1 MVGPNPSQKLT
12 MNAIGRV
19 FLVLNL
25 GLAGTFVGMSGT
37 YLERAS
43 DWKDKFQ
50 KRDAEAQREAGDLKT
65 SLSAEKEKYN
75 NSQHSNNG
83 LTVQIAGLKNQLKDK
98 EDTNVRLQARLAT
111 MEAAAK
117 KTESYMSR
125 VDTRINA
132 AFTNM
137 DAAQKMAIQAE
148 KDKDAAIA
156 AKNTADKL
164 LAEANFKIKNQ
175 GDDIANKVSLISKHE
190 GTIKEKNILLD
201 IVNRRYPGIFTTLH
215 PLVTGIVSH
224 VSASGKL
231 ITIDLKTGGDS
242 LKGGHTFAIFSAAQ
256 GYKGEA
262 VVTEID
268 EGKKFCF
275 ARLSLDEG
283 KKIAAGDSASTDV
296 SRAGN

>member
-1 MVGPNPSQKLT
+1 

-50 KRDAEAQREAGDLKT
+50 KRDTLAKQEVEDLRASLAG
-65 SLSAEKEKYN
+65 EKEKYN

-83 LTVQIAGLKNQLKDK
+83 LTVQIAGLKNQVKEK
-98 EDTNVRLQARLAT
+98 EDTNVRLQARMAT
-111 MEAAAK
+111 MEAAAT

-137 DAAQKMAIQAE
+137 DAAQKMAIQSE
-148 KDKDAAIA
+148 KDKDAAVA
-156 AKNTADKL
+156 AQNAAEKS
-164 LAEANFKIKNQ
+164 LAEANYKIKNQ
-175 GDDIANKVSLISKHE
+175 GDDISNKIAMISKQE

-224 VSASGKL
+224 VSSSGKL
-231 ITIDLKTGGDS
+231 ITIDLKSGADS
-242 LKGGHTFAIFSAAQ
+242 LKGGHTFAIFSASK

-283 KKIAAGDSASTDV
+283 KQIESGDSASTDV

>member
-1 MVGPNPSQKLT
+1 

-19 FLVLNL
+19 FLALNL
-25 GLAGTFVGMSGT
+25 GLAGAFVGYSGT

-43 DWKDKFQ
+43 NWKEKFQ
-50 KRDAEAQREAGDLKT
+50 DRDAEAKKDVEDLRASLAG
-65 SLSAEKEKYN
+65 EKEKFN

-83 LTVQIAGLKNQLKDK
+83 LTVQIASLKNQLKDK

-137 DAAQKMAIQAE
+137 DAAQKMAVQAE
-148 KDKDAAIA
+148 KDKDAAVA
-156 AKNTADKL
+156 AKNASDKL

-175 GDDIANKVSLISKHE
+175 GDDIANKISVISKHE
-190 GTIKEKNILLD
+190 GTIKEKDILLE

-215 PLVTGIVSH
+215 PLVTGVVSH
-224 VSASGKL
+224 VSSSGKL

-242 LKGGHTFAIFSAAQ
+242 LKAGHTFAIFSAAK

-262 VVTEID
+262 VVAEID

-283 KKIAAGDSASTDV
+283 KRIETGDSASTDV

>member
-1 MVGPNPSQKLT
+1 

-25 GLAGTFVGMSGT
+25 GLAGAFVGLSGT
-37 YLERAS
+37 YLERAA
-43 DWKDKFQ
+43 DWKNQFETLEKKSDLEVAALKVSVA
-50 KRDAEAQREAGDLKT
+50 AEV
-65 SLSAEKEKYN
+65 EKYN
-75 NSQHSNNG
+75 NSQHTNNG
-83 LTVQIAGLKNQLKDK
+83 QTVQIAGLLNQIKDK
-98 EDTNVRLQARLAT
+98 ESVNVRLNARLSA
-111 MEAAAK
+111 MEAAFK
-117 KTESYMSR
+117 QTEAYMATVDSR
-125 VDTRINA
+125 VDA
-132 AFTNM
+132 AFTSGEK
-137 DAAQKMAIQAE
+137 AQEMAIQAE
-148 KDKDAAIA
+148 KDKDAAVA
-156 AKNTADKL
+156 AQNASEKA
-164 LAEANFKIKNQ
+164 LAEANFTIKNQ
-175 GDDIANKVSLISKHE
+175 SDDIANKIAMIGKHE

-231 ITIDLKTGGDS
+231 ITIDLKSGAGS
-242 LKGGHTFAIFSAAQ
+242 LKGGHTFAVFSAAQ

-283 KKIAAGDSASTDV
+283 KKIEPGDSASTDV

>member
-1 MVGPNPSQKLT
+1 

-19 FLVLNL
+19 FLALNL
-25 GLAGTFVGMSGT
+25 GLAGAFVGYSGT

-43 DWKDKFQ
+43 NWKEKFQ
-50 KRDAEAQREAGDLKT
+50 DRDAEAKKDVEDLRASLAG
-65 SLSAEKEKYN
+65 EKEKFN

-83 LTVQIAGLKNQLKDK
+83 LTVQIASLKNQLKDK

-137 DAAQKMAIQAE
+137 DAAQKMAVQAE
-148 KDKDAAIA
+148 KDKDAAVA
-156 AKNTADKL
+156 AKNASDKL

-175 GDDIANKVSLISKHE
+175 GDDIANKISVISKHE
-190 GTIKEKNILLD
+190 GTIKEKDILLE

-215 PLVTGIVSH
+215 PLVTGVVSH
-224 VSASGKL
+224 VSSSGKL
-231 ITIDLKTGGDS
+231 ITIDL
-242 LKGGHTFAIFSAAQ
+242 
-256 GYKGEA
+256 
-262 VVTEID
+262 
-268 EGKKFCF
+268 
-275 ARLSLDEG
+275 
-283 KKIAAGDSASTDV
+283 
-296 SRAGN
+296 